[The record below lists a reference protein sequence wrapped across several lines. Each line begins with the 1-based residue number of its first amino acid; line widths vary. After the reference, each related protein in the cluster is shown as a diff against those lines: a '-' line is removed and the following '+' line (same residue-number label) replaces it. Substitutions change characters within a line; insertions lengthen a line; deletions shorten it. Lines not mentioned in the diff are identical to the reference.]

1 MITQVLSR
9 YTANISY
16 DDLPPEVVE
25 QFRKAFMDYLASAL
39 AGSMTEGPQKIM
51 GCFAKT
57 DKGDQISAIG
67 IGKKLSLPN
76 AVFINGVSGHALD
89 MDDGHRKGA
98 LHPAVA
104 IFPAVMGL
112 VESRP
117 EITYED
123 VVAATVAAYDVM
135 TRVSMGG
142 HPATRYRGFHNTAIS
157 GVFGATAAA
166 CRLLKFNEEQV
177 TNAFGLA
184 GSFASGLFAFLQ
196 NGADTKKIHPGKS
209 ARDGVLCAELTEYG
223 LLGPN
228 EIFEGKDGFY
238 SSFAGEMDPEK
249 VLTDLG
255 KEYEIMN
262 LYFKPFP
269 CCRHIHSAMDA
280 VISLK
285 EDQDFDMDAIEKIWV
300 GTYEVASR
308 HNHTRCTNRL
318 EAQMGI
324 PYAVSVALCYDKIGL
339 NEFTPTDEIR
349 SHVKPYMDKVVI
361 EVDEDCEKEYPKTRP
376 TAVELFMKNGKTL
389 RAKVDKPWGDKN
401 NPMSLKDTEEKFLD
415 ASIPVLGEERSL
427 RIADLMKKT
436 KSVKEIREL
445 IGLAAKVE

>member
-1 MITQVLSR
+1 MITQALSHF
-9 YTANISY
+9 TANISY
-16 DDLPPEVVE
+16 DDLPPEVIE
-25 QFRKAFMDYLASAL
+25 QFRKTFMDYLASAL
-39 AGSMTEGPQKIM
+39 AGSMTEGPQKINDY
-51 GCFAKT
+51 FART
-57 DKGDQISAIG
+57 DKAEQISAIG
-67 IGKKLSLPN
+67 MGKKLSLPN

-112 VESRP
+112 VESRL
-117 EITYED
+117 EITYKD

-142 HPATRYRGFHNTAIS
+142 HPATRYRGFHNTAIA
-157 GVFGATAAA
+157 GVFGSTAAA
-166 CRLLKFNEEQV
+166 CRLLRFNEEQV
-177 TNAFGLA
+177 VNAFGLA
-184 GSFASGLFAFLQ
+184 GSFASGLFSFLQ

-238 SSFAGEMDPEK
+238 SSFAGEINSQA

-262 LYFKPFP
+262 LYFKPYP

-280 VISLK
+280 VTSLK
-285 EDQDFDMDAIEKIWV
+285 QDKDFDMDAIEKIWV
-300 GTYEVASR
+300 GTYQVASR

-324 PYAVSVALCYDKIGL
+324 PYAVSVALCYEKIGL
-339 NEFTPTDEIR
+339 KEFTPTDEIR
-349 SHVKPYMDKVVI
+349 RHIKPYMDKVVI
-361 EVDEDCEKEYPKTRP
+361 EVDEECEKNYPAKRP
-376 TAVELFMKNGKTL
+376 TAVELSMKNGKTL
-389 RAKVDKPWGDKN
+389 RVHVDQPWGDKN

-415 ASIPVLGEERSL
+415 AAIPVLGEKSSL
-427 RIADLMKKT
+427 RIVDLMKQT
-436 KSVKEIREL
+436 ESVEEIREL